1 MKIRVHT
8 SSNLQ
13 ICEKETKI
21 GDIVTMKE
29 NDNILT
35 EIKERQEKTMKFE
48 SAEQKRNY
56 MLEEPVEKLVCRLA
70 VPTILSMLVTSF
82 YHMADTFFVGKL
94 DTQSTAAV
102 GIVFSLMAIIQAIG
116 FLFGHGSGNF
126 ISRKLGA
133 GEMEEAEKMSAV
145 GFFTSFLSGVVIMAG
160 CMFFIEPLSY
170 LLGST
175 ETIQPYTVAYLRI
188 ILIGA
193 PAMTASLV
201 LNNQMRFQGS
211 AFYAMIGIVSGA
223 VINIILDPILI
234 FWCGM
239 GVAGAALATTI
250 SQYLSFFFLLIMIKK
265 GGNIQIRFQ
274 NFKPSLHFFAEVIRG
289 GIPSLFRQ
297 GLASIAT
304 ICLNHAAGV
313 YGDGAIAGMSIVSRI
328 MMFANSALIGF
339 GQGFQPVCGFNYGAK
354 RYERVLK
361 AFRFC
366 VKVAFF
372 CLLGMAVLV
381 FIFAPQLVTVFR
393 KDDPDVIMVGT
404 AALRYSVIAFPL
416 SAWIIMCNMM
426 LQSIGKGLKAS
437 IVASARQG
445 IFFLPLI
452 WILPYFFGLT
462 GVEACQAVS
471 DFFALTISIPLG
483 VSVIREMKR
492 GPDYLLMKLE

>member
-1 MKIRVHT
+1 MQNIIKYVLLFCYFAIEGA
-8 SSNLQ
+8 
-13 ICEKETKI
+13 IFIKFADAEEKRI
-21 GDIVTMKE
+21 
-29 NDNILT
+29 
-35 EIKERQEKTMKFE
+35 
-48 SAEQKRNY
+48 Y
-56 MLEEPVEKLVCRLA
+56 MTEEPVKKLVCTLA

-82 YHMADTFFVGKL
+82 YNMADTFFVGKL
-94 DTQSTAAV
+94 NTQSTAAV
-102 GIVFSLMAIIQAIG
+102 GVAFSLMAIIQAVG
-116 FLFGHGSGNF
+116 FLFGHGSGNY
-126 ISRKLGA
+126 ISRQLGA
-133 GEMEEAEKMSAV
+133 GNVEEAEKMSSV
-145 GFFTSFLSGVVIMAG
+145 GFFTSFLAGVVIMLG
-160 CMFFIEPLSY
+160 CIFFIEPLSY
-170 LLGST
+170 ALGST
-175 ETIQPYTVAYLRI
+175 PTILPYTVAYLRI
-188 ILIGA
+188 ILFGA